1 MDSMGGV
8 VPGGSPNVAGPAA
21 PGPVQRKV
29 AGAGGAGLQP
39 TFKGSSRQDVDEG
52 DDPWYKNK
60 EKRGLVI
67 VIFVFLF
74 VFIPF
79 GLPNIVKLFD
89 QGLGNKVDQ
98 IVKLKF
104 LFGKS
109 DYRDNQTDDIHID
122 QDSIKIQSGDGNSS
136 ITYVVGDAKNISSRT
151 LKEVELHFNLYDSS
165 GTMLGEA
172 VEYMYEMEPNSTWSF
187 KATCMFTNVVRAD
200 PAKVIVR

>member
-1 MDSMGGV
+1 MDPMGGV
-8 VPGGSPNVAGPAA
+8 VPGGSPNVAGPAG

-29 AGAGGAGLQP
+29 AGEGGAGLQP

-79 GLPNIVKLFD
+79 GVPNIVKLFD

-151 LKEVELHFNLYDSS
+151 LKEVELYFHLYDSS
-165 GTMLGEA
+165 DTMLGE
-172 VEYMYEMEPNSTWSF
+172 VMEYKDEIEPNSTWSF
-187 KATCMFTNVVRAD
+187 KAVCMFTNVVRAD
-200 PAKVIVR
+200 PVKVIVR